1 MEGAESLFHA
11 RANSRVTTRR
21 PAADRLR
28 ACVRLHKASTRLEST
43 HIAKARYSTRLASSA
58 LPSVTS
64 SANSRSPPTGRPL
77 ARRVTLMPKGL
88 IRRAR

>member
-11 RANSRVTTRR
+11 QSATIRQNTRAPQPFVCGARFVPTYLETLENARTERV
-21 PAADRLR
+21 
-28 ACVRLHKASTRLEST
+28 
-43 HIAKARYSTRLASSA
+43 RYSTRLASSA